1 MTRGLITRIEDNFM
15 IVMTDQMTIDKIK
28 PRINVK
34 VGQRIEFNKR
44 DRYRGFLL
52 FNYKKASSM
61 LALILVLILTSI
73 VAFGQNGSREIYA
86 VVSVDINP
94 SIELNLN
101 QSGSVVGYKS
111 FNKDGQKILSKSLL
125 NQDLDSALSEV
136 ILSAQD
142 KGYLVDRDMI
152 LISSTVLKSSDAK
165 LDSTEDP
172 TIEEHIETYMTIN
185 KAKYQFVYI
194 EGMDRAQDSKP
205 KHSLGREALDLY
217 VKDHKD
223 LNLSTVETLVG
234 AAVSSEDMND
244 ENPIKIVHEDESSTY
259 DVLTLSKPLIAT
271 SRPSTNDI
279 LALAKRSM
287 AFDSDLQVSMNT
299 SSNHDPLFLQEIN
312 SIKSLLPQASN
323 AAQENTI
330 NESESEDD
338 TILSDEANK
347 ASKGNNNENK
357 PPKKDNNPSINATD
371 KALPIQ
377 ENDDPKKDIDKREE
391 NLEVHSE
398 TNEPQSTSE
407 NDKPSVPS
415 QANENAKEPKPEEP
429 EPSSSSPE
437 TDKPSSSLPSQAND
451 KAEDSKP
458 DKPESSNSES
468 KSDRPSSSLPSQASD
483 KAEVSKPDGDASSK
497 PTSENDKPSNAP
509 NPNSKKE

>member
-94 SIELNLN
+94 SIELSLD
-101 QSGSVVGYKS
+101 QSGIVVGYKS

-152 LISSTVLKSSDAK
+152 LISSAVLKSSDAK

-205 KHSLGREALDLY
+205 KHSLGREALGLN

-223 LNLSTVETLVG
+223 LNLSTVETLVA

-244 ENPIKIVHEDESSTY
+244 ENPIKIVLEDESSTY
-259 DVLTLSKPLIAT
+259 DVLTLTKPLIAT

-279 LALAKRSM
+279 LALAKHSM
-287 AFDSDLQVSMNT
+287 AFDSGLQVSMNA
-299 SSNHDPLFLQEIN
+299 SSNHDPMFLQEIH
-312 SIKSLLPQASN
+312 SIKSLPPQVSN
-323 AAQENTI
+323 TAQENT
-330 NESESEDD
+330 NKKSESED
-338 TILSDEANK
+338 IPAPSDKVNNTE
-347 ASKGNNNENK
+347 SSNNNENK
-357 PPKKDNNPSINATD
+357 PPTLDNEPSVNATD
-371 KALPIQ
+371 KAIPKQ
-377 ENDDPKKDIDKREE
+377 ENNEE
-391 NLEVHSE
+391 VSSK

-415 QANENAKEPKPEEP
+415 QANENAQDSIPNDPE
-429 EPSSSSPE
+429 SSSSPPE
-437 TDKPSSSLPSQAND
+437 IDKPSLPNQINDKAQDSIPDKPESSNSASEADKPSSSLPSQAN
-451 KAEDSKP
+451 
-458 DKPESSNSES
+458 
-468 KSDRPSSSLPSQASD
+468 D

-497 PTSENDKPSNAP
+497 PTSESDKPSNAP
-509 NPNSKKE
+509 NPTSKKE